1 MYYMCTCNITNN
13 TFTYNNG
20 FVTEFTKNINMYTQI
35 KSKRIS
41 IKILYLNLFVG
52 RGEEV
57 GVDVKIF
64 LGRSITRNLRSLQKK
79 ILCLD
84 KRQVSFHK
92 ICTFKIKMTFFSRY
106 NSYSIV
112 FKVNRVSSINAP
124 NTNFSL
130 I

>member
-20 FVTEFTKNINMYTQI
+20 FVTVEFTKNINMYTQI

-41 IKILYLNLFVG
+41 LKMFLYLNLFVG

-79 ILCLD
+79 NTVCLD
-84 KRQVSFHK
+84 MIQVLFHK
-92 ICTFKIKMTFFSRY
+92 ICTFKIKITFFFQ
-106 NSYSIV
+106 I
-112 FKVNRVSSINAP
+112 
-124 NTNFSL
+124 
-130 I
+130 